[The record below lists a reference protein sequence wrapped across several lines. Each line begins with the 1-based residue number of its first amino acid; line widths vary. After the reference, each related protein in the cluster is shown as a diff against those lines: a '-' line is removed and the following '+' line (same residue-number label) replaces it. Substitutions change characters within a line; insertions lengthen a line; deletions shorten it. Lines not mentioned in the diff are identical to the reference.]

1 MKYKSISLDQLD
13 IMHLIQVNI
22 DISQRQIAQKSG
34 FSIGKV
40 NYCLKE
46 LIDIGFIKV
55 ENFKKSTQ
63 KINYVYILTPK
74 GIHEKALITKKFII
88 KNKQE
93 YYKLKSYI
101 D

>member
-40 NYCLKE
+40 NYCPKE
-46 LIDIGFIKV
+46 LIDIGFIKAK
-55 ENFKKSTQ
+55 NFKKSTQ
-63 KINYVYILTPK
+63 KINYAYILTPK
-74 GIHEKALITKKFII
+74 VIHEKSI
-88 KNKQE
+88 NN
-93 YYKLKSYI
+93 
-101 D
+101 